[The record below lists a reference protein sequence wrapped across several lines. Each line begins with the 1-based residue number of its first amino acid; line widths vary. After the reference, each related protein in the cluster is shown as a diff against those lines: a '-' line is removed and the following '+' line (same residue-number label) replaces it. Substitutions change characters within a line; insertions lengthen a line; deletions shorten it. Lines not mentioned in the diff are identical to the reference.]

1 MPGADLKP
9 RGRLFGLAR
18 DTRGLAAVE
27 FALLAP
33 VMVLL
38 YLGLAEFT
46 MAMMAERR
54 VAHTASVIADLVAQ
68 TPQLKS
74 GDITDIFTVG
84 GSILNPFPTT
94 PLKMRIT
101 SVIADTNAVPK
112 VSWSQGQGLSA
123 LATNATVTVPNN
135 LLAAGDSVVMADVQ
149 YVYTS
154 PLQIVLPNALT
165 FSSTFYLRPRRSPS
179 VTLQAG

>member
-1 MPGADLKP
+1 MSVAQLKP
-9 RGRLFGLAR
+9 RRGLFRFAR

-38 YLGLAEFT
+38 YFGLAEFT

-54 VAHTASVIADLVAQ
+54 VAHVSSVIADLVAQ
-68 TPQLKS
+68 TPQIKGS
-74 GDITDIFTVG
+74 DITDIFTVG
-84 GSILNPFPTT
+84 NSILNPFPTA

-112 VSWSQGQGLSA
+112 VSWSKGQGMTA
-123 LATNATVTVPNN
+123 LTANATVTVPNN
-135 LLAAGDSVVMADVQ
+135 LLTAGDSVIMADVQ
-149 YVYTS
+149 YAFTS
-154 PLQIVLPNALT
+154 PLQIVLPNAIT
-165 FSSTFYLRPRRSPS
+165 FNSTFYLRPRRSPS
-179 VTLQAG
+179 VALLAG